1 MIIGQIKE
9 IRKLRA
15 ARIQPFLPL
24 IRFAVLDNLQ
34 TIRQRL
40 FAHIVLPVD
49 FCFVGRGPLACIC
62 YDDSRAIIYAH
73 QVLNHEEVPPIVMD
87 LLFVHELL
95 HLEIPSR
102 TIGGQCVQ
110 HPPEFWQR
118 EKELFPGRAEAW
130 EWVVGNLWSCLKFR
144 SRLKQI
150 DVLPNWKKHW
160 CNRSLARPMDLKT
173 KLDYEAVCESG
184 W

>member
-24 IRFAVLDNLQ
+24 VRFSVLDNLQ
-34 TIRQRL
+34 AIRQRL

-87 LLFVHELL
+87 LLFVHEML

-102 TIGGQCVQ
+102 MVDGRDTQ
-110 HPPEFWQR
+110 HPPEFQER

-150 DVLPNWKKHW
+150 DVMPNWKKHW
-160 CNRSLARPMDLKT
+160 RNQSLSWPMTWKT
-173 KLDYEAVCESG
+173 KRDFEAVCESG